1 MIEANVIDAA
11 FRNGVKKLLFLG
23 SSCIYP
29 KLAKQPISED
39 ALLTGALEPT
49 PDLTSLVQEI
59 VDRAAWS
66 SGNAMAFIIAGSGQ
80 RTAISVDLNSDH
92 EPRLVITY
100 ALT

>member
-1 MIEANVIDAA
+1 MTW
-11 FRNGVKKLLFLG
+11 
-23 SSCIYP
+23 
-29 KLAKQPISED
+29 SEPARD
-39 ALLTGALEPT
+39 NTGALQPT
-49 PDLTSLVQEI
+49 SDLTSLVQEI
-59 VDRAAWS
+59 VDRATWS